1 MLKFEWD
8 DSKSKTNITKHK
20 VSFELA
26 ASAFEDPFQLSDFD
40 RTVNGEDRYQT
51 LALVGP
57 VILFIVHTIK
67 EIENGQEVIRII
79 SARKATAN
87 ERIAYQQAR
96 GSTG

>member
-1 MLKFEWD
+1 MLIFEWE

-26 ASAFEDPFQLSDFD
+26 ARAFEDPFQLNDFD

-57 VILFIVHTIK
+57 VVLFMIHTFK
-67 EIENGQEVIRII
+67 ENESGEEVIRII
-79 SARKATAN
+79 SARKATAD
-87 ERIAYQQAR
+87 ERIAYQKAR
-96 GSTG
+96 G